1 MNREDFSHGF
11 DVLLNSYGAPAEIS
25 LNEHEKSVFLTN
37 AQEDLVAGLYSGR
50 NPSGEAFENTER
62 TRRYLST
69 LIKEALLDPITNSS
83 GNILGMESNSKFF
96 TLPDDLWF
104 ITYESVRVSDPK
116 CENTPMMGV
125 YPVRQ
130 DEYHKIRKNPFRGAN
145 DRRALRL
152 DLSDNVVEIISSS
165 TVSSYYV
172 RYLRR
177 LKPII
182 LVNLPDGLTIN
193 NISEA
198 TDCELPEAMH
208 QRILEMAVGL
218 AIRSK
223 TIGKTENR

>member
-62 TRRYLST
+62 TRRSLST

-116 CENTPMMGV
+116 CENASMMGV

-145 DRRALRL
+145 
-152 DLSDNVVEIISSS
+152 
-165 TVSSYYV
+165 
-172 RYLRR
+172 
-177 LKPII
+177 
-182 LVNLPDGLTIN
+182 G
-193 NISEA
+193 
-198 TDCELPEAMH
+198 
-208 QRILEMAVGL
+208 
-218 AIRSK
+218 
-223 TIGKTENR
+223 